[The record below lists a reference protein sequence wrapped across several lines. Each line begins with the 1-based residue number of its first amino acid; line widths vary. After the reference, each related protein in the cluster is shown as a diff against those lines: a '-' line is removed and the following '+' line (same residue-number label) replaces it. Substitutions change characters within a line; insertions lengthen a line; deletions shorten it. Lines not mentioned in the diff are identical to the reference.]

1 LEVLGVLEMFRRC
14 YRDTIPFDIEC
25 REVAPREEFL
35 AAGMTVTGYPM
46 VHCGSIEGHGIME
59 PIPAMGYR
67 LWYGGETVAISGDT
81 GDCPELRELIEG
93 ADLAILEATNK
104 HRTDVSEEELA
115 KVHLSEDLAIE
126 IGQSAKDYM
135 LIHQGG

>member
-1 LEVLGVLEMFRRC
+1 V
-14 YRDTIPFDIEC
+14 
-25 REVAPREEFL
+25 
-35 AAGMTVTGYPM
+35 
-46 VHCGSIEGHGIME
+46 
-59 PIPAMGYR
+59 
-67 LWYGGETVAISGDT
+67 VAISGDT
-81 GDCPELRELIEG
+81 GDCPELRAMVKD

-104 HRTDVSEEELA
+104 QRGDVSEEELA